1 MAGQKPSSGNCK
13 SMRTIITRFARV
25 QNQDKKINVRIKPL
39 AILIVLSFLFLF
51 NCIVIYSYEHGIER
65 THFNILIYMYV
76 NFWVTFFLLAYQV
89 KRISRNIVESRKKV
103 ASSIGRTIL

>member
-1 MAGQKPSSGNCK
+1 M
-13 SMRTIITRFARV
+13 
-25 QNQDKKINVRIKPL
+25 QNHDKKVNARIKPL

-89 KRISRNIVESRKKV
+89 KRISKNIMESRKKIT
-103 ASSIGRTIL
+103 SSINWTIDII